1 MGQVT
6 LKKIAELSNVSRGTV
21 DRVLHNRSGV
31 NPEVRQ
37 RVLEIAA
44 ALNYKPNLL
53 GRSLANLHDTIKI
66 GIILTPEYNPFI
78 EDILKGVKSASNE
91 FKPFGFKV
99 IVKMLDTLDPSE
111 QLIILDQLEKEGIHG
126 ISMIPLD
133 TEEIRNKLN
142 ALEQKGIPIVTFN
155 SPMSGINNLCFVG
168 QDHICGGTSAGGL
181 MGKILPN
188 GGKIAAIISSKNLTC
203 HQERLSGFTEK
214 LSACYPKLEVVEVAE
229 NADRDDL
236 AFQSTFR
243 FIQNYPDLAGIYIAG
258 GGILGLAQALKA
270 TDKNGKIRV
279 ICHDFI
285 DDAVRLLKDG
295 TLDFAIGQNPERQG
309 YLLVSL
315 LFDYLVKKEL
325 PATKFVE
332 MPVEIA
338 TGDSIRKC

>member
-1 MGQVT
+1 MGQAT
-6 LKKIAELSNVSRGTV
+6 IKKIAELANVSRGTV
-21 DRVLHNRSGV
+21 DRVLHDRSGV
-31 NPEVRQ
+31 KPDVRQ
-37 RVLEIAA
+37 RVLEIAE
-44 ALNYKPNLL
+44 ALNYKPNLI
-53 GRSLANLHDTIKI
+53 GRSLANLHDDISI
-66 GIILTPEYNPFI
+66 GIILSPEYNPFI
-78 EDILKGVKSASNE
+78 EDILKGVRAASNE
-91 FKPFGFKV
+91 FKPFGFNV

-111 QLIILDQLEKEGIHG
+111 QLDILDQLEEQGING

-133 TEEIRNKLN
+133 TEEIRDKLNKLN
-142 ALEQKGIPIVTFN
+142 RKGIPIVTFN

-188 GGKIAAIISSKNLTC
+188 GGKVAAIISSKNLTC
-203 HQERLSGFTEK
+203 HQERLSGFCEK
-214 LSACYPKLEVVEVAE
+214 LQTCHPDLKVVEIAE

-236 AFQSTFR
+236 AFQAAFQ
-243 FIQNYPDLAGIYIAG
+243 FLQKYPDLSGIYIAG
-258 GGILGLAQALKA
+258 GGILGLGQALKA
-270 TDKNGKIRV
+270 TGKDGKIKV

-285 DDAVRLLKDG
+285 EDAIRLLKDG

-315 LFDYLVKKEL
+315 LFDYLLKKET

-338 TGDSIRKC
+338 TGDSIKA